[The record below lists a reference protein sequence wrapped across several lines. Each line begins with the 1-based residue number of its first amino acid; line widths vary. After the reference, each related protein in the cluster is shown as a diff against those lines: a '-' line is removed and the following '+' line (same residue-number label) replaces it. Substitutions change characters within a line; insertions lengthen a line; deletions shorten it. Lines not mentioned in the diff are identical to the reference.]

1 MRAVVQRVAWA
12 RVTVDGRLVGACG
25 RGLLVYAG
33 AHRDDVP
40 QNASRLADRI
50 VGLRIFPDEH
60 GKMNLSLA
68 AVDDGRGE
76 ANILAVSN
84 FTLFG
89 DVSQRRPS
97 FSSAAPFEVGRELFD
112 ALVQSMRVLG
122 AKVETGMFGADMR
135 VEALA
140 DGPVTLVID
149 C

>member
-12 RVTVDGRLVGACG
+12 RVTVEGELVGSCA

-33 AHRDDVP
+33 AHRDDTTD
-40 QNASRLADRI
+40 NAARLADRI
-50 VGLRIFPDEH
+50 VGLRIFADRD

-68 AVDDGRGE
+68 TVDDEGPR

-97 FSSAAPFEVGRELFD
+97 FSAAAPYAQGEELFREL
-112 ALVQSMRVLG
+112 VQAMRKLG
-122 AKVETGMFGADMR
+122 ARVETGVFGADMQ